1 MAAAALCLRQKQ
13 LDLIV
18 RLLHLNKPPP
28 PSSPGTA
35 AAEEE
40 AEVYKILV
48 LDSFC
53 LSLLS
58 PLLRVADLRK
68 HGVTLFFPID
78 KPRQRVPDAP
88 AVYLIRP
95 TAANLDRLAAD
106 AAAALYASFHLN
118 FSSSLPRPLLDRL
131 AAATAAS
138 NSAHRLARI
147 ADQYLDFLSLEDNLF
162 SLAHPR
168 SYVALND
175 PAAAAAHIQA
185 LLDAVALGLFCVAAT
200 LGTVPVI
207 RCARG
212 GPAEMVAAA
221 LDARLRDHL
230 LAKPNLF
237 TEAAS
242 TAVASFQRP
251 VLCLFDR
258 NFDLAVGIQ
267 HDWGYRPLVHDVLG
281 LKLNKLKMPADKSGP
296 AKTCD
301 LDDSDTFWVAN
312 SWSPFPRVAE
322 EIEAQLAKYK
332 QDVDEVNQRTGGSKD
347 GVEFDGTDLIGNT
360 KHLMNAV
367 NSLPELTERKKMID
381 KHTNIATALL
391 GHIKERSLDK
401 YCDCENDMLVKGTVD
416 RNTLLSLLRGE
427 GTKEDKLRLAV
438 TYLLCFE
445 MPPPSELEQVE
456 AALRESEVD
465 MSAFQYVKRIKSLNT
480 HLAASS
486 SAASKS
492 NIVDWAE
499 KLYGQSISAVTA
511 GVKNLLSAG
520 RQLALT
526 RTVEALMDVKPNP
539 EVDNYLLFDPRAP
552 RSGSGGQF
560 KGPFREAIVFM
571 IGGGNYI
578 EYRSL
583 MELAEGSQPSKHV
596 IYGATEIL
604 NGVEFIEQLAEL
616 GQKTGLGGSGNS
628 NPTPPPQ

>member
-1 MAAAALCLRQKQ
+1 MAALSLRQKQ

-18 RLLHLNKPPP
+18 RMLHLNQQSPP
-28 PSSPGTA
+28 PGTA
-35 AAEEE
+35 AEE
-40 AEVYKILV
+40 EVYKILV

-53 LSLLS
+53 TSLLS

-68 HGVTLFFPID
+68 HGITLFFPID
-78 KPRQRVPDAP
+78 KPRQQVPDAP
-88 AVYLIRP
+88 AVYFLRP
-95 TAANLDRLAAD
+95 TPANADRVAAD
-106 AAAALYASFHLN
+106 AAAALYSSFHLN
-118 FSSSLPRPLLDRL
+118 FSSALPRPLLDRL
-131 AAATAAS
+131 AAAAAAS
-138 NSAHRLARI
+138 GSAHRIARL
-147 ADQYLDFLSLEDNLF
+147 ADQYLDFVSLEDNLF
-162 SLAHPR
+162 SLAQPR

-175 PAAAAAHIQA
+175 PAAADADIEA
-185 LLDAVALGLFCVAAT
+185 LVDALALGLFCVAAT
-200 LGTVPVI
+200 LGAVPVI

-212 GPAEMVAAA
+212 GPSEMVAAA
-221 LDARLRDHL
+221 LDSRLRDHL

-242 TAVASFQRP
+242 ASFHRP

-258 NFDLAVGIQ
+258 NFELSVGIQ
-267 HDWGYRPLVHDVLG
+267 HDWSYRPLVHDVLG
-281 LKLNKLKMPADKSGP
+281 LKLNKLKMSADKSGP
-296 AKTCD
+296 AKTYD

-312 SWSPFPRVAE
+312 SWSPFPKVAE

-332 QDVDEVNQRTGGSKD
+332 QDVDEVNQRTSGSKD
-347 GVEFDGTDLIGNT
+347 RVEFDGTDLIGNT

-381 KHTNIATALL
+381 KHTNIATVLL
-391 GHIKERSLDK
+391 GQIKERSLDE
-401 YCDCENDMLVKGTVD
+401 YCDCENDMLVKGTMD
-416 RNTLLSLLRGE
+416 RNTLLSLLRGK
-427 GTKEDKLRLAV
+427 GTKEDKLRLAL

-445 MPPPSELEQVE
+445 TPPPSELEQVE
-456 AALRESEVD
+456 VALQESEVD

-480 HLAASS
+480 HFAASS
-486 SAASKS
+486 STASRS

-526 RTVEALMDVKPNP
+526 RTVEALMEGKPNP

-552 RSGSGGQF
+552 RSGSGGQL

-583 MELAEGSQPSKHV
+583 MELAERPQPSKHV
-596 IYGATEIL
+596 IYGATGIL
-604 NGVEFIEQLAEL
+604 NGVEFIQQLAEL
-616 GQKTGLGGSGNS
+616 GQKTGLGGSSS
-628 NPTPPPQ
+628 NPPPSQ

>member
-1 MAAAALCLRQKQ
+1 MAALSLRQKQ

-18 RLLHLNKPPP
+18 RMLHLNQPPP
-28 PSSPGTA
+28 PPGTA
-35 AAEEE
+35 AEQEE
-40 AEVYKILV
+40 EVYKILV
-48 LDSFC
+48 LDDFC

-68 HGVTLFFPID
+68 HGVTLYFPID
-78 KPRQRVPDAP
+78 KQRQRVADVP
-88 AVYLIRP
+88 AVYFLRP
-95 TAANLDRLAAD
+95 TQANADRVAAD

-118 FSSSLPRPLLDRL
+118 FSPALPRPLLDSL

-138 NSAHRLARI
+138 GSAHRVTRL
-147 ADQYLDFLSLEDNLF
+147 ADQYLDFVSLEDNLF

-175 PAAAAAHIQA
+175 PKAADSDIEA
-185 LLDAVALGLFCVAAT
+185 LVDTIALGLFCVAAT

-237 TEAAS
+237 TEASAS
-242 TAVASFQRP
+242 ASASFHRP

-258 NFDLAVGIQ
+258 NFDLSVAIQ
-267 HDWGYRPLVHDVLG
+267 HDWSYRPLVHDVLG
-281 LKLNKLKMPADKSGP
+281 LKLNKLKMPADMSGP
-296 AKTCD
+296 AKTYD
-301 LDDSDTFWVAN
+301 LDDSDPFWAAN
-312 SWSPFPRVAE
+312 SWSAFPRVAE

-332 QDVDEVNQRTGGSKD
+332 QDVNEVNQRAGGGKD
-347 GVEFDGTDLIGNT
+347 GIEFEGTDLIGNT

-367 NSLPELTERKKMID
+367 NALPELTERKKMID
-381 KHTNIATALL
+381 KHTNIAMVLL
-391 GHIKERSLDK
+391 GHIKERSLDG

-416 RNTLLSLLRGE
+416 RSMLLGLLRGK
-427 GTKEDKLRLAV
+427 GSKEDKLRLAV
-438 TYLLCFE
+438 TYLLSFE
-445 MPPPSELEQVE
+445 TTPASELEQVE
-456 AALRESEVD
+456 VALRESEVD
-465 MSAFQYVKRIKSLNT
+465 MSAFQYVKRIKSLNMQI
-480 HLAASS
+480 AASS
-486 SAASKS
+486 STASRS

-511 GVKNLLSAG
+511 GVKNLLSSG

-526 RTVEALMDVKPNP
+526 RTVEALMEGKPNP
-539 EVDNYLLFDPRAP
+539 EVDNYLLFDPRAS

-578 EYRSL
+578 EYRGL
-583 MELAEGSQPSKHV
+583 MELAERSQPSKHV
-596 IYGATEIL
+596 IYGATEIV
-604 NGVEFIEQLAEL
+604 NGVEFIEQLTEL
-616 GQKTGLGGSGNS
+616 GRKAGLQGGS
-628 NPTPPPQ
+628 NPPLVQ

>member
-1 MAAAALCLRQKQ
+1 MAELSLRQKQ

-18 RLLHLNKPPP
+18 RMLHLNQPPP
-28 PSSPGTA
+28 PPAGTV
-35 AAEEE
+35 AEQEE
-40 AEVYKILV
+40 EVYKILV

-78 KPRQRVPDAP
+78 KPRQRVDDVP
-88 AVYLIRP
+88 AVYFLRP
-95 TAANLDRLAAD
+95 TQANADRVAAD

-118 FSSSLPRPLLDRL
+118 FSSALPRPLLDRL
-131 AAATAAS
+131 AAAVAAS
-138 NSAHRLARI
+138 GSAHRVARL
-147 ADQYLDFLSLEDNLF
+147 ADQYLDFVSLEDNLF
-162 SLAHPR
+162 SLAQAR

-175 PAAAAAHIQA
+175 PKAVDADIEA
-185 LLDAVALGLFCVAAT
+185 LVDAIALGLFCVAAT

-212 GPAEMVAAA
+212 GSAEMVAAA

-237 TEAAS
+237 TEASAS
-242 TAVASFQRP
+242 VASFHRP

-258 NFDLAVGIQ
+258 NFDLSVGIQ
-267 HDWGYRPLVHDVLG
+267 HDWSYRPLVHDVLS
-281 LKLNKLKMPADKSGP
+281 LKLNKLKIPADKSGP
-296 AKTCD
+296 TKTYD
-301 LDDSDTFWVAN
+301 LDDSDPFWVAN
-312 SWSPFPRVAE
+312 SWSLFPKVAE
-322 EIEAQLAKYK
+322 EIEAQLARYK

-347 GVEFDGTDLIGNT
+347 GIEFEGTDLVGNT
-360 KHLMNAV
+360 KHLMDAV

-381 KHTNIATALL
+381 KHTNIATVLL
-391 GHIKERSLDK
+391 GHIKERSLDG
-401 YCDCENDMLVKGTVD
+401 YCDCESDMLVKGSVD
-416 RNTLLSLLRGE
+416 RSTLLGLLRGK

-438 TYLLCFE
+438 TYLLSFE
-445 MPPPSELEQVE
+445 TPPASELEQVE

-465 MSAFQYVKRIKSLNT
+465 MSAFQYVKRIKSLDT
-480 HLAASS
+480 QIAASS
-486 SAASKS
+486 STASRS

-511 GVKNLLSAG
+511 GVKNLLSSE

-526 RTVEALMDVKPNP
+526 RTVEALMEGKPNP
-539 EVDNYLLFDPRAP
+539 EVDNYLLFDPRTP
-552 RSGSGGQF
+552 RSGGGGQF

-583 MELAEGSQPSKHV
+583 MELAERSQPSKHI
-596 IYGATEIL
+596 IYGATEL
-604 NGVEFIEQLAEL
+604 VNGVEFIEQLTEL
-616 GQKTGLGGSGNS
+616 GQKAGLGGSGNP
-628 NPTPPPQ
+628 PTLQ